1 MPIHIDWNRISL
13 SEIPHDY
20 RGLLIGFA
28 VALGLAFVARFM
40 RSGWLAGAAG
50 GAGAAAGWYAISG
63 RLWVS
68 PPRSPVDRLTIVAM
82 LALIIVVLCIWL
94 GRNRGALVSLILAAA
109 FTGWWLCGAPRTQAD
124 LLQAWPVGLG
134 VGVVVLLYA
143 RGLASDALD
152 PLRLGLTGLT
162 MAVSFHLVMLP
173 PTWVQLA
180 LVPALGALALFA
192 LPVTPA
198 LAALPIATDLAAVG
212 SLAVIEY
219 GRLPHLRAGP
229 VDIAAVAPLFA
240 LWVAPRLTSR
250 LRFAGRAAATSASV
264 LAAMI
269 AIGAVWIAMRV
280 LRR

>member
-124 LLQAWPVGLG
+124 LLQSWPVGLG

-180 LVPALGALALFA
+180 LVPALAALALFA

-219 GRLPHLRAGP
+219 QGGCLICGQDRSISQPWRPCLRCGLPPG
-229 VDIAAVAPLFA
+229 
-240 LWVAPRLTSR
+240 
-250 LRFAGRAAATSASV
+250 
-264 LAAMI
+264 
-269 AIGAVWIAMRV
+269 
-280 LRR
+280 